1 MSASSQGS
9 VQSGTAKTPQ
19 TMGAKHRQAVE
30 TYKKWRILYP
40 NAPRTNFEAQ
50 YPGEYRTL
58 VLMYGTQNFPSPVQ
72 RVTQTIKSQTTA
84 RKRLFT
90 RPRTLKFIPKS
101 SRGPRGFPGVSG
113 KKGSPGLQGPT
124 GPAGPQGPKGSP
136 NKNLRKQFENLKRLL
151 ERQPAPV
158 KSRPRSRPRSGSR
171 SPRAGP
177 PGPSRCRIW
186 ANAGRGRP
194 RRRPDL
200 SSGCAPQAGARC
212 PRLGSGSAGIG
223 PPE

>member
-151 ERQPAPV
+151 ERQPAPG

-171 SPRAGP
+171 ENIRELRRLIMNQQKTFMQQLFLRNLLMRRGGSVYGQPTSYFNRNFHQIGRAHV
-177 PGPSRCRIW
+177 
-186 ANAGRGRP
+186 
-194 RRRPDL
+194 
-200 SSGCAPQAGARC
+200 
-212 PRLGSGSAGIG
+212 
-223 PPE
+223 